1 MRSQLRS
8 GLSVEWNLFL
18 ALPRNARFLLGA
30 STLFAFAAPVMSVFI
45 SAYIMRNSQDVVK
58 VMAFQLASYTGVP
71 FTFYLNG
78 VLLRRFGA
86 APLYACGM
94 LLSGAALMVM
104 TLLTT
109 LSMTGVVLAGLVMG
123 AATGFHWA
131 NRNQLSLVCTHDAC
145 RNYYFGL
152 ESFFYCLSSVT
163 MPAAVGAFIAW
174 WGGAGGQGL
183 DSRTAYRLVAGGV
196 AALAVCA
203 SAVLLRGSFSRIP
216 SPMLVRLRHD
226 RVWCGL
232 LAMAALKGGVQVFQA
247 TVPAMLVMR
256 VLGRG
261 EHALGLVQ
269 SGGALLA
276 AVLIYLIGRNT
287 RPEHRLGVLAAALV
301 INMAGAGSNAAWFSS
316 SSVLLFLA
324 CLLISQPML
333 ELAYS
338 AIQLQVLDRVTLR
351 QKDSGYAYFC
361 GHELGLYAGRLA
373 GAGAFILVARGLSDT
388 LALRYVLAVAGAVQ
402 LLMFPLARGIVQ
414 RMREESGDRSYE
426 LIVKS

>member
-1 MRSQLRS
+1 MLTLVRSRS
-8 GLSVEWNLFL
+8 SIEWRLFR
-18 ALPRNARFLLGA
+18 ALPPNARFLLGT
-30 STLFAFAAPVMSVFI
+30 STLTAFTAPVVGVFI

-78 VLLRRFGA
+78 FLLRRFGS
-86 APLYACGM
+86 APLYACGL

-131 NRNQLSLVCTHDAC
+131 NRSQLSLTYTHDAC

-152 ESFFYCLSSVT
+152 ENFFYCLGSVT

-174 WGGAGGQGL
+174 WGGAGGPGL
-183 DSRTAYRLVAGGV
+183 DARVAYRLVAAGV

-203 SAVLLRGSFSRIP
+203 SAVLLRGSYGRIP
-216 SPMLVRLRHD
+216 SPLRVRLRYD

-232 LAMAALKGGVQVFQA
+232 MAMAALKGGVQVFQA

-261 EHALGLVQ
+261 ESALGLVQ
-269 SGGALLA
+269 SAGALLA
-276 AVLIYLIGRNT
+276 ALLMYLIGRNT
-287 RPEHRLGVLAAALV
+287 RPEHRLAVLAAALAV
-301 INMAGAGSNAAWFSS
+301 NLVGTACNAAWFSPAT
-316 SSVLLFLA
+316 VLLYLA
-324 CLLISQPML
+324 CLLVAQPML
-333 ELAYS
+333 ELAYA
-338 AIQLQVLDRVTLR
+338 AIQMQVMDRVTRR

-361 GHELGLYAGRLA
+361 GHELGLYAGRLI
-373 GAGAFILVARGLSDT
+373 GAVAFIWVARGLSDT
-388 LALRYVLAVAGAVQ
+388 QALRYVLAAVGAVQ
-402 LLMFPLARGIVQ
+402 LLAIPIARGIL
-414 RMREESGDRSYE
+414 RTMREEE
-426 LIVKS
+426 VH